1 MTLANSVFEEIVL
14 VSFLGQGYKKNA
26 VLFFMAPGFTDFSIT
41 NRIKET
47 PGTMLFFRKVQ
58 IAATGEK

>member
-1 MTLANSVFEEIVL
+1 
-14 VSFLGQGYKKNA
+14 
-26 VLFFMAPGFTDFSIT
+26 MAPGFTDFSIT